1 MKYFDIYTKML
12 KRMEE
17 LKINEEWGYR
27 LVGWYNF
34 QSHLDTLIGELLDKT
49 NKS

>member
-1 MKYFDIYTKML
+1 VKYFDIYTKMQ
-12 KRMEE
+12 KRIEE

-34 QSHLDTLIGELLDKT
+34 QSRLETLKKRKGEIGGRG
-49 NKS
+49 